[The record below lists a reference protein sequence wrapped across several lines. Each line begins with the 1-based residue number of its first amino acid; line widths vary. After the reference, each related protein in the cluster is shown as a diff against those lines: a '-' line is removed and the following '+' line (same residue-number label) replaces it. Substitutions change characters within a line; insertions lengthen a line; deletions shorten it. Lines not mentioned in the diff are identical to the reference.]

1 MSRSK
6 NRKIADLISGG
17 TFDDGVVAA
26 SEVTGLHTVAS
37 TGNFNELEN
46 KPAPFD
52 PATLADV
59 AVSGSFNDLADQPAP
74 FDPATLST
82 VAVSG
87 SFNDLSNQPAP
98 FDPATLS
105 TVAVSGS
112 FNDLSNQPTPFNPST
127 LATVATT
134 GAYSSLSGTPSIP
147 SAGSLPVAASSPAS
161 GNEGSLYYNTTEDQL
176 YLRTGSIW
184 TPLVSKP
191 PVATGGTAAL
201 TASSLVPFSYDL
213 SPNFTQENSGALLYS
228 LVDGTLPT
236 GLSLPTSG
244 SSLAFTP
251 PYSATSAS
259 YSFRLKATNE
269 AGLASSPKS
278 YTFSVGAAPVYGLF
292 NLGSTPFPSG
302 TLSVTSGGYKFKRYL
317 GSANF
322 NAVIATGAGIGEA
335 FVLLWGAGGRKHSSV
350 TSGHAGF
357 GGWGLAKVTSLQIT
371 NSSVRI
377 ETGGTGGTTTTAT
390 PALGGSIGGGASGGP
405 YSSDY
410 GYNRGAG
417 GGGLTAMFSSTSRTH
432 SQTVLAVGSG
442 GGQSTDGNQAGGSG
456 GGFNEDGKTANSGT
470 RSGGFATLSA
480 GGAGGGY
487 DNGSYFGIGQNG
499 SALTGGTGALGNY
512 DGGCG
517 GGAGYYGGGGGM
529 GGGGYSGGGGGGGS
543 GYAISEVTVLSTGT
557 LVSSTSTNRATL
569 QAAITSAIGVSYSLP
584 NLGGNSAAGGFVI
597 IQVT

>member
-26 SEVTGLHTVAS
+26 SEVTGLHSVAS

-52 PATLADV
+52 PATLAGV
-59 AVSGSFNDLADQPAP
+59 AVSGSFNDLSDQPAP

-98 FDPATLS
+98 FDPSTLA
-105 TVAVSGS
+105 TVATTGAYSSLSGK
-112 FNDLSNQPTPFNPST
+112 PS

-147 SAGSLPVAASSPAS
+147 SAGSVPQASSAPAS
-161 GNEGSLYYNTTEDQL
+161 GTEGSLYYNTTEDQI
-176 YLRTGSIW
+176 YVRTGSTW
-184 TPLVSKP
+184 TPLISKP
-191 PVATGGTAAL
+191 PVATAGTAAL
-201 TASSLVPFSYDL
+201 TALSLVPFSYDL
-213 SPNFTQENSGALLYS
+213 STNFTQEGSGTLLYS
-228 LVDGTLPT
+228 IVDGTLPT

-244 SSLAFTP
+244 NSLAFTP

-259 YSFRLKATNE
+259 YAFRVKATDE
-269 AGLASSPKS
+269 SGLASSPKS
-278 YTFSVGAAPVYGLF
+278 FTFSVGAAPVYGLF
-292 NLGSTPFPSG
+292 NLGSTSFPSG
-302 TLSVTSGGYKFKRYL
+302 TVSATSGGYNFRRYL

-322 NAVIATGAGIGEA
+322 NAAIANGVGIGEA
-335 FVLLWGAGGRKHSSV
+335 FVLLWGAGGRKHSLVS
-350 TSGHAGF
+350 SGNAGY
-357 GGWGLAKVTSLQIT
+357 GGWGIAKVTSNVIT
-371 NSSVRI
+371 NSSTRI
-377 ETGGTGGTTTTAT
+377 ETGGTGGTTTTSTVAS
-390 PALGGSIGGGASGGP
+390 GGSIGGGASGGP
-405 YSSDY
+405 YTSDY

-417 GGGLTAMFSSTSRTH
+417 GGGLTAMFSSTSRNH

-442 GGQSTDGNQAGGSG
+442 GGQSSDGNQAGGSG
-456 GGFNEDGKTANSGT
+456 GGFNQSGLTANSAT
-470 RSGGFATLSA
+470 RSGGFGTLSA
-480 GGAGGGY
+480 GGAGGGFN
-487 DNGSYFGIGQNG
+487 NGSYFDVGTAG
-499 SALTGGTGALGNY
+499 SALTGGTGARGNY

-543 GYAISEVTVLSTGT
+543 GYAVSGVTVLSTGT
-557 LVSSTSTNRATL
+557 LANSSSTNRATL
-569 QAAITSAIGVSYSLP
+569 EAAITSAIGVSYSLP
-584 NLGGNSAAGGFVI
+584 NLGGNTADGGFVI